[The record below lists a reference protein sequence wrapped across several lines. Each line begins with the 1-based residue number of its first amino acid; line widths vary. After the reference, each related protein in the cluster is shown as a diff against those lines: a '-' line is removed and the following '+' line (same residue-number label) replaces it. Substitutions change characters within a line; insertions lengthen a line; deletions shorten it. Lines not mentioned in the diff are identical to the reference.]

1 MARHGFFRINSH
13 SGAARSGLIST
24 AHGKVET
31 PVFMP
36 VATQGSVKALDPQ
49 DLKELGAR
57 VVLGNAYH
65 LYLRP
70 GDELI
75 HGLGGLHKF
84 MGWDRPILTDSG
96 GFQGFSLKHLRNL
109 HKNGITFRSHIDGS
123 THTLSPES
131 IMQIQAN
138 LGSDIAMPLDVCLPS
153 DATHSSVSEG
163 IVTTF
168 DWVQRCKNACRA
180 GNQFL
185 FGIVQGGLFKDL
197 RKESIDQMIS
207 LDMPGYSI
215 GGLSVGESKSQLYET
230 AGFTADRLPQNKPR
244 YLMGV
249 GSPEDLV
256 ECVARGVDMFDCVLP
271 SRVARNG
278 ALYTKMGRFNI
289 TSARF
294 KNIDD
299 PFDVDCDCY
308 ACSQFSAA
316 YIHHLFRAKEY
327 LAYRLATIHN
337 LRFVIRL
344 MEEMRTAIS
353 TGSFPVY
360 RKKFWENYRVSN
372 EIVRTNEREKWLKSS
387 GLKG

>member
-1 MARHGFFRINSH
+1 MVKNGFFRINSH
-13 SGAARSGLIST
+13 SGSARSGIIKT
-24 AHGKVET
+24 DHGIVET

-36 VATQGSVKALDPQ
+36 VATQGSVKALDPH

-84 MGWDRPILTDSG
+84 MGWDGPILTDSG

-153 DATHSSVSEG
+153 DATHDSVSDG
-163 IVTTF
+163 ILTTF
-168 DWVQRCKNACRA
+168 DWVQRCKDACRSR
-180 GNQFL
+180 NQFL
-185 FGIVQGGLFKDL
+185 FGIVQGGIFKDL

-230 AGFTADRLPQNKPR
+230 AGFTADRLPKNKPR

-289 TSARF
+289 TSSR
-294 KNIDD
+294 
-299 PFDVDCDCY
+299 
-308 ACSQFSAA
+308 
-316 YIHHLFRAKEY
+316 
-327 LAYRLATIHN
+327 
-337 LRFVIRL
+337 
-344 MEEMRTAIS
+344 
-353 TGSFPVY
+353 SF
-360 RKKFWENYRVSN
+360 
-372 EIVRTNEREKWLKSS
+372 
-387 GLKG
+387 